1 MKKLVKYIVD
11 QITQED
17 SQVDVSDK
25 EGQSL
30 IQVKIPQEK
39 IGQVIGRQG
48 RVIKAIRQLVNMK
61 AAKENL
67 SSYYKI
73 EITDLS

>member
-11 QITQED
+11 QITQEN
-17 SQVDVSDK
+17 SQVDILDK
-25 EGQSL
+25 GGQSL

-61 AAKENL
+61 AAKDSLN
-67 SSYYKI
+67 SYYKI
-73 EITDLS
+73 EITDLG